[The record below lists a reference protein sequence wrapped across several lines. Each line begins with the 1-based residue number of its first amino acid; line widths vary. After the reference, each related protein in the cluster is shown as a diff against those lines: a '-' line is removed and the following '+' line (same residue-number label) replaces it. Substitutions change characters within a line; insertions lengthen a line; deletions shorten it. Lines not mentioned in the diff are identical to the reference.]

1 MVDTG
6 IVLNLRRQIHA
17 WFVVFLAALAS
28 AVGGVSSA
36 QAATHV
42 VRDGETVATIAAAH
56 GTTAVAIVRANALAN
71 ADLLQ
76 IRQRLNVPSP
86 TPSHTIADAPA
97 AGTLTVRAGDTLGAI
112 AMRTGT
118 TARAIADANGI
129 VDPNA
134 VRVGIRLRIPSGHA
148 PASAEQ
154 GGATTTLRTLHV
166 VRAGDTLTALAAR
179 SGTTAIHIASANR
192 MHTTDVLAIGRRL
205 IIPRVATV
213 RAQTGT
219 SPATGR
225 YIVRAGDTIGA
236 IAARH
241 GVSADALSAANGLRD
256 ADVIAIGQ
264 RLRLPGRVRSMTPVT
279 PPPSTPVT
287 AATRGWGGQPDRTR
301 IRTLIAQ
308 SAGRYGVD
316 PALVRAIAWQ
326 ESGWWQGARS
336 SAGAIGVMQ
345 LMPETAAWVGPAL
358 VGRRIDAT
366 DARDNIDGGTA
377 YVAWL
382 LRHAD
387 DRNRAVAAYYQGL
400 GSVQSR
406 GMFADTRQYVRS
418 VNSHYGVR

>member
-1 MVDTG
+1 
-6 IVLNLRRQIHA
+6 
-17 WFVVFLAALAS
+17 
-28 AVGGVSSA
+28 
-36 QAATHV
+36 
-42 VRDGETVATIAAAH
+42 
-56 GTTAVAIVRANALAN
+56 
-71 ADLLQ
+71 
-76 IRQRLNVPSP
+76 
-86 TPSHTIADAPA
+86 
-97 AGTLTVRAGDTLGAI
+97 
-112 AMRTGT
+112 
-118 TARAIADANGI
+118 
-129 VDPNA
+129 
-134 VRVGIRLRIPSGHA
+134 
-148 PASAEQ
+148 
-154 GGATTTLRTLHV
+154 
-166 VRAGDTLTALAAR
+166 
-179 SGTTAIHIASANR
+179 
-192 MHTTDVLAIGRRL
+192 
-205 IIPRVATV
+205 
-213 RAQTGT
+213 
-219 SPATGR
+219 
-225 YIVRAGDTIGA
+225 
-236 IAARH
+236 
-241 GVSADALSAANGLRD
+241 
-256 ADVIAIGQ
+256 
-264 RLRLPGRVRSMTPVT
+264 MTPVT

-301 IRTLIAQ
+301 IRTLIGQ